1 MPLHG
6 RDKISMALQMLSGSA
21 WKRLAFSTAATS
33 FASICNWTRVHSL
46 YKSLFQGRKLYSG

>member
-33 FASICNWTRVHSL
+33 FAR
-46 YKSLFQGRKLYSG
+46 